1 MTFKQKVEKL
11 RGIDGKRIAILCNN
25 EDDAEELR
33 PLLNEVTGED
43 DTDNYYC
50 DNDTCYE
57 IDTHWDYHLINF
69 CKNNGYQIIPYS
81 EFFNDKDKP
90 LENYTLKEVKEYCQ
104 YEKVKDANSDYC
116 EECKFNVVCG
126 MCADEWSLKEDKI
139 KLTQSEIEILK
150 AIKTLYP
157 KCDTIFHS
165 SELEMFTNNDKGYGL
180 IQLNTNRLPS
190 LSHDVT
196 YSISKLLEGVD

>member
-1 MTFKQKVEKL
+1 MTFEQKVEKL
-11 RGIDGKRIAILCNN
+11 RGICDKKIMVYCET
-25 EDDAEELR
+25 ED
-33 PLLNEVTGED
+33 ED
-43 DTDNYYC
+43 R
-50 DNDTCYE
+50 E
-57 IDTHWDYHLINF
+57 F
-69 CKNNGYQIIPYS
+69 CKVANEIGRNRYDCYDDDCYYYVYEQDDSIEVDYSGCEIEGYQIIPYS

-150 AIKTLYP
+150 AIRVVYP